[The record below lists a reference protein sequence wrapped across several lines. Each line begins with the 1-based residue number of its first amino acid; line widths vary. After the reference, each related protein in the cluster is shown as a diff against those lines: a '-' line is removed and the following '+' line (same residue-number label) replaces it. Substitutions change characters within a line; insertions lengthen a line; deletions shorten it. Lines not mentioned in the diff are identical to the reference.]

1 MDQITKN
8 TLSTVEP
15 MLRRLGDKSIE
26 TSVQINKLTDT
37 LKSETKENEKPS
49 KKKKKEAIEATGAA
63 SAGAY
68 SAPLF
73 SQSEPEKSPEAA
85 KVKVVKE
92 ELMGGETTE
101 ATSAGSSGQYS
112 TPGWVAPNKKQWRG
126 AAKTQIPGGKFVQI
140 KKKCQTFPYCN
151 QGDIN
156 ALKLY
161 ENELVKESITNLSK
175 KMGINE
181 NVIKAIIQYE
191 LEQKMTKRK

>member
-101 ATSAGSSGQYS
+101 ATSASSSGQYS
-112 TPGWVAPNKKQWRG
+112 TPSWVAPNKKQWRG
-126 AAKTQIPGGKFVQI
+126 
-140 KKKCQTFPYCN
+140 
-151 QGDIN
+151 
-156 ALKLY
+156 
-161 ENELVKESITNLSK
+161 
-175 KMGINE
+175 
-181 NVIKAIIQYE
+181 
-191 LEQKMTKRK
+191 

>member
-26 TSVQINKLTDT
+26 TSVQINKLTNT

-92 ELMGGETTE
+92 ELI
-101 ATSAGSSGQYS
+101 S
-112 TPGWVAPNKKQWRG
+112 TLR
-126 AAKTQIPGGKFVQI
+126 IEI
-140 KKKCQTFPYCN
+140 
-151 QGDIN
+151 
-156 ALKLY
+156 
-161 ENELVKESITNLSK
+161 NELTQKLINLQ
-175 KMGINE
+175 N
-181 NVIKAIIQYE
+181 E
-191 LEQKMTKRK
+191 LESRSLALTNSNDKIGLYNWKKNKNLFHHLVRAIYFFDKNSNS